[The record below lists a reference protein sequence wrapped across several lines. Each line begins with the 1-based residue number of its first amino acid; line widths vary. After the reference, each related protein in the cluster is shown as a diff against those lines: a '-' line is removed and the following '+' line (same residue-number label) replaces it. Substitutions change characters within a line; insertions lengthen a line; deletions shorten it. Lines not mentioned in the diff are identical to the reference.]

1 MSIQTYEVIMEHCEI
16 MELHPKQIEIVK
28 KNQFD
33 KSTYD
38 NMTSLLKMMSDPT
51 RLRILH
57 ALFVQ
62 ELCVCDMQLCLN
74 MSQSALSHQLS
85 NLKLARLVSSR
96 REGKNV
102 YYSIIDDHIKVLF
115 NMVHEHVVENI

>member
-1 MSIQTYEVIMEHCEI
+1 MEHCEA

-38 NMTSLLKMMSDPT
+38 SMTNLLKMMSDPT

-115 NMVHEHVVENI
+115 NMVHEHVVESV